1 MILKRLEASKSDTCK
16 SEEVRDP
23 ATLCCVML
31 YQRVSDC
38 VDVFMQVSGVL
49 TSLDFFR

>member
-1 MILKRLEASKSDTCK
+1 M

-38 VDVFMQVSGVL
+38 VDLFLHLMQVSGVL
-49 TSLDFFR
+49 TSLDFF